1 MRKTFLFLLFLFIL
15 LGCKR
20 KTPEL
25 SKQEPIS
32 PEIASLIDTTNITSE
47 EQNLTLN
54 KEEPPIFLPPPGP
67 YKPTNKQIQTAL
79 KNAGFYNG
87 PIDGVIGPKTL
98 KAIKEFQEKNN
109 LKVDG
114 KVGPKTWELLSR
126 YLNNTPSES
135 LPKLPKD

>member
-1 MRKTFLFLLFLFIL
+1 MKKIFILLFLFIL
-15 LGCKR
+15 FGCQR

-32 PEIASLIDTTNITSE
+32 PEVASLINTTNITIIDS
-47 EQNLTLN
+47 NLTSN
-54 KEEPPIFLPPPGP
+54 KEEPPVFLPPAGP

-87 PIDGVIGPKTL
+87 SIDGVIGPKTL

-114 KVGPKTWELLSR
+114 KVGPKTWALLSR
-126 YLNNTPSES
+126 YLNTTTSEP
-135 LPKLPKD
+135 LP

>member
-1 MRKTFLFLLFLFIL
+1 MKKIFILLFLFIL
-15 LGCKR
+15 FGCQR

-32 PEIASLIDTTNITSE
+32 PEVASLINTTNITIIDS
-47 EQNLTLN
+47 NLTSN
-54 KEEPPIFLPPPGP
+54 KEEPPVFLPPSGP

-87 PIDGVIGPKTL
+87 SIDGVIGPKTL
-98 KAIKEFQEKNN
+98 KAIKEFQAKNN

-114 KVGPKTWELLSR
+114 KVGPKTWALLSR
-126 YLNNTPSES
+126 YLNTTASEP
-135 LPKLPKD
+135 LP